1 MEHFYSKI
9 DGWFTFPNLYKEMV
23 KRHSSGAHFVEI
35 GSWHGRSSSYMAV
48 EILNSQK
55 DIKFDCVDTWEG
67 SLEHSLRDEIIT
79 GTLYDLFLKNI
90 ESVSHIINP
99 IRMRSLEAVN
109 LYSDNSLDFV
119 FIDASHDYKNVMD
132 DIRAW
137 YPKVKA
143 GGVLAGHDYTD
154 GWVDLVR
161 AVDDFLF
168 ENKLVLDINSEDC
181 WGIIKG
187 S

>member
-1 MEHFYSKI
+1 
-9 DGWFTFPNLYKEMV
+9 
-23 KRHSSGAHFVEI
+23 
-35 GSWHGRSSSYMAV
+35 
-48 EILNSQK
+48 
-55 DIKFDCVDTWEG
+55 
-67 SLEHSLRDEIIT
+67 
-79 GTLYDLFLKNI
+79 
-90 ESVSHIINP
+90 
-99 IRMRSLEAVN
+99 MRSLEAAN

-119 FIDASHDYKNVMD
+119 FIDASHDYVNVKK
-132 DIRAW
+132 DIEHW
-137 YPKVKA
+137 YPKVKT
-143 GGVLAGHDYTD
+143 GGIIAGHDYTD